1 MMKDFPLSP
10 EDLDNLDPDLLT
22 VQEMKDLLIRLDS
35 LYENMQALEPED
47 MESEEYDE
55 WEDSLEEIDDLI
67 DDIRDRLE
75 DSK

>member
-1 MMKDFPLSP
+1 MMRDFPLSP

-22 VQEMKDLLIRLDS
+22 VQEMKDLLVRLDS